1 MGRRNGG
8 AATVRRGY
16 LRQGS
21 SQSTARTFRR
31 ALLVFLA
38 QEDGNHPDSAAP
50 EAARSVAST
59 VNWHLEILPAG
70 QRKLWEAKLFHGF
83 PGWVLYGG
91 TALALRLGHRESVD
105 FDFFSTAPF
114 EPLQLNEQ
122 MQFGDD
128 ILQAAPN
135 TLSVMHQGVKLSFF
149 GGLSLGVVEPPGLL
163 DNCPI
168 ASLPD
173 LGACKLA
180 ALVNRVELK
189 DYLDVAAL
197 LRGGADLS
205 YLLGCAE
212 AVYHGAFPTAAC
224 LKSLTWFDDPALA
237 GLGPDDRLVLER
249 AALSVETIPT
259 VSLSADR
266 IGQ

>member
-1 MGRRNGG
+1 M
-8 AATVRRGY
+8 
-16 LRQGS
+16 L
-21 SQSTARTFRR
+21 
-31 ALLVFLA
+31 
-38 QEDGNHPDSAAP
+38 
-50 EAARSVAST
+50 
-59 VNWHLEILPAG
+59 
-70 QRKLWEAKLFHGF
+70 HGL
-83 PGWVLYGG
+83 PGWVLYGR

-135 TLSVMHQGVKLSFF
+135 TLSVLHQGVKLSFF
-149 GGLSLGVVEPPGLL
+149 GGLSLGVVEPADLL
-163 DNCPI
+163 DYCPI

-189 DYLDVAAL
+189 DYLDVTAL

-205 YLLGCAE
+205 SLLGCAE
-212 AVYHGAFPTAAC
+212 ALYHGAFPAAAY

-249 AALSVETIPT
+249 AALSVETVPT

>member
-1 MGRRNGG
+1 M
-8 AATVRRGY
+8 V
-16 LRQGS
+16 L
-21 SQSTARTFRR
+21 
-31 ALLVFLA
+31 LA
-38 QEDGNHPDSAAP
+38 QKDGNDTGPAASGTTGSLAP
-50 EAARSVAST
+50 AVKWHFETLPPAQRNLWRSK
-59 VNWHLEILPAG
+59 LGAG
-70 QRKLWEAKLFHGF
+70 I

-105 FDFFSTAPF
+105 FDFFSTAPL
-114 EPLQLNEQ
+114 EPLHFNEQ

-135 TLSVMHQGVKLSFF
+135 TLSVICEGVKLSFF
-149 GGLSLGVVEPPGLL
+149 GGLSLGVVAPADLL
-163 DNCPI
+163 DDCPV
-168 ASLPD
+168 ASLAD

-197 LRGGADLS
+197 LRHGVDLPR
-205 YLLGCAE
+205 LVGCAE
-212 AVYHGAFPTAAC
+212 AIYHGAFPTAAC

-237 GLGPDDRLVLER
+237 GLGPDDRILLER
-249 AALSVETIPT
+249 AALSVERIPT